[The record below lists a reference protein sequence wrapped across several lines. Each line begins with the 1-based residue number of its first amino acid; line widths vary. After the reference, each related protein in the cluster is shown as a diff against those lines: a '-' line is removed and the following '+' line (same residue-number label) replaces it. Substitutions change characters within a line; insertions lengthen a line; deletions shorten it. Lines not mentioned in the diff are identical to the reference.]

1 MVKNRHKMSIR
12 LIPLNLVLEN
22 QDITEAIVGTA
33 APPLR
38 SSKGG
43 TAHGEQ
49 ERNFKLV
56 IHGQIERSP
65 MVTVPVKEGK

>member
-1 MVKNRHKMSIR
+1 MSIR

-22 QDITEAIVGTA
+22 QDIPETIVGTA

-49 ERNFKLV
+49 ERSFKLV
-56 IHGQIERSP
+56 IHGQKR
-65 MVTVPVKEGK
+65 KEPNGHSSGK